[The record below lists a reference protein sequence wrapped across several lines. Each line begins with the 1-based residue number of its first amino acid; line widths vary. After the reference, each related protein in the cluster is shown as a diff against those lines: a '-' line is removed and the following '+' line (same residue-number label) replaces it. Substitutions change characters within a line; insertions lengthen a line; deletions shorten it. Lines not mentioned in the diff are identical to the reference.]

1 MTVGDSSGDSSK
13 LRLGVDVGGT
23 FTKAVAIQTQP
34 YSLIA
39 EALVPTTHNA
49 PEGVA
54 LGIVQVLG
62 QLLAH
67 PDVSAERV
75 SLVAHSTTQA
85 VNALL
90 EGDTAFVGIVGMG
103 RGRDANDAARFTRVG
118 DIPLAPGKVLRT
130 AHVFI
135 DTSSGLTAEAA
146 AQAVD
151 GLAAQGVQGVQAIVA
166 SEAFSVD
173 DPTHENLILDAAA
186 KRGLPA
192 VGGHQLTGVY
202 GLEIRTL
209 TAAINASLLPRMLQT
224 AELVERS
231 LHEAGIGAPLMVMRG
246 DGGLT
251 DLATLRRRPILTLL
265 SGPAASLVGALL
277 SGGVANG
284 VFVEVG
290 GTSSNLGVIRGGQ
303 PALAYVRVMDHPTS
317 VRSLDVRVQ
326 GIAGGS
332 MPRIGGRKIIDV
344 GPRSAHI
351 AGLEYVSLSPEIDA
365 ENDLQLEATL
375 IAPKPGDLADYAVV
389 RPRDRQDARQ
399 WALTVTCAANALGL
413 VPDTAYA
420 KGSQAAALKG
430 FTALGELIGCS
441 AEEAAR
447 RTLDLGAKNV
457 ANAIES
463 LTSEY
468 KLRKRGYELIGG
480 GGGAGALV
488 PAVAQRLGVPYRILD
503 HAEVISSLGDALA
516 SIREELER
524 AIGDGVSPDALARQ
538 AEQAAIAAGAE
549 PESVQV
555 VIERDEDRGTL
566 RAVATGHVTL
576 AAPVA
581 AAEVAE
587 PQARTLAEQS
597 THTRDLTLLADTGGF
612 WVYQSPARLLR
623 RSRILVMDRRGTL
636 RLESDGARVISGT
649 PERMRSIFGNELAKL
664 GNSFASLPSIKL
676 LVGARLL
683 DLATV
688 SGIETPQEA
697 ADAALSRAEAD
708 AKTQTVVAIIE
719 R

>member
-1 MTVGDSSGDSSK
+1 MVEAARPHHRATLHAQDQGNQAYLTVSASSR

-34 YSLIA
+34 YALIA
-39 EALVPTTHNA
+39 QALVPTTHAA

-67 PDVSAERV
+67 PAVSAERV

-103 RGRDANDAARFTRVG
+103 RGRDAKDSARYTFIG

-130 AHVFI
+130 PHVFV
-135 DTSSGLTAEAA
+135 DTTPGLTADAA
-146 AQAVD
+146 AHAVES
-151 GLAAQGVQGVQAIVA
+151 LVSQGAQAIVA

-186 KRGLPA
+186 LRGLPA

-231 LHEAGIGAPLMVMRG
+231 LQEAGIGAPLMVMRG

-290 GTSSNLGVIRGGQ
+290 GTSSNLGVIRGRQ
-303 PALAYVRVMDHPTS
+303 PALDYVRVMDHPTT

-332 MPRIGGRKIIDV
+332 MPRISGRKVSDV

-351 AGLEYVSLSPEIDA
+351 AGLDYVSLSPEIEA
-365 ENDLQLEATL
+365 ESALQLDIEL
-375 IAPKPGDLADYAVV
+375 IAPKPGDLADCAGV
-389 RPRDRQDARQ
+389 RPRNRQDGRR

-413 VPDTAYA
+413 VPEKAHA
-420 KGSQAAALKG
+420 HGSQVSALRG
-430 FTALGELIGCS
+430 FAALGELLGCP

-447 RTLDLGAKNV
+447 QTLDLA
-457 ANAIES
+457 ARRIAQAIEA

-468 KLRKRGYELIGG
+468 KLRKRNYELIGG

-488 PAVAQRLGVPYRILD
+488 PAIAQRLGVPYRIVD
-503 HAEVISSLGDALA
+503 HAAVI
-516 SIREELER
+516 
-524 AIGDGVSPDALARQ
+524 
-538 AEQAAIAAGAE
+538 
-549 PESVQV
+549 
-555 VIERDEDRGTL
+555 
-566 RAVATGHVTL
+566 
-576 AAPVA
+576 
-581 AAEVAE
+581 
-587 PQARTLAEQS
+587 
-597 THTRDLTLLADTGGF
+597 
-612 WVYQSPARLLR
+612 
-623 RSRILVMDRRGTL
+623 
-636 RLESDGARVISGT
+636 
-649 PERMRSIFGNELAKL
+649 
-664 GNSFASLPSIKL
+664 
-676 LVGARLL
+676 
-683 DLATV
+683 
-688 SGIETPQEA
+688 
-697 ADAALSRAEAD
+697 
-708 AKTQTVVAIIE
+708 
-719 R
+719 